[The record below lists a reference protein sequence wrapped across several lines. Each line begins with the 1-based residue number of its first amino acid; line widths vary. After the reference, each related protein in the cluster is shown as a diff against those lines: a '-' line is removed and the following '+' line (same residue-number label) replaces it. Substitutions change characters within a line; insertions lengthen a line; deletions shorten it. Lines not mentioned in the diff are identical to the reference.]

1 MVQQALSW
9 RCGDLVALN
18 RWHRD
23 NMAGQLGIVVTAIGP
38 ASIRATMPVDQRTRQ
53 PLGLLH
59 GGASVALAETLGSV
73 ASWLLVSDREGA
85 RVAGLEVNASHLTA
99 VREGLVTGVCRP
111 LRIGRTVHFW
121 GIEIFD
127 GQGRRSCVARLT
139 VKVSRAQESPPGKR

>member
-1 MVQQALSW
+1 MQQALSR

-23 NMAGQLGIVVTAIGP
+23 NMAGLLGIVITAIGP
-38 ASIRATMPVDQRTRQ
+38 DCVRATMPVDQRTRQ

-73 ASWLLVSDREGA
+73 ASWLLVSGQEGA
-85 RVAGLEVNASHLTA
+85 RVAGLEVNASHMTA

-121 GIEIFD
+121 GIDIFD

-139 VKVSRAQESPPGKR
+139 VKVSRSRETTPRRR